1 MYKKQMIALAVCA
14 LLMACSPS
22 DDNKATTTAPDAVAT
37 QAKQVADTA
46 TTTET
51 AHADTTA
58 EAGNADAHD
67 AATEHHAPHFTYDGD
82 NGPANWGTLSEDWAA
97 CSGTGNAQSPVDI
110 VTANAAA
117 NSAAAAL
124 VTDYKDAALDVKNN
138 GHSITVSY
146 PAGSSLTIGGSSYEL
161 LQFHFHAAS
170 EHTID
175 GQHSDLVAHLVHKNA
190 EGQLAVIGVLLNEG
204 EANNAIDAVW
214 SNMPKDAGTN
224 NAPEGVSINA
234 ASLLPADMSYYHY
247 NGSLT
252 TPPCSEIV
260 SWYVLKNAVTV
271 SKAQIAAFRVLYS
284 DNVRPVQN
292 LHERNIESN

>member
-22 DDNKATTTAPDAVAT
+22 DDNKAKKAAHDAVVT
-37 QAKQVADTA
+37 QSEQVADTA
-46 TTTET
+46 APKET
-51 AHADTTA
+51 AHAA
-58 EAGNADAHD
+58 ADAEHD
-67 AATEHHAPHFTYDGD
+67 SATEHHHAPHFTYDGD

-97 CSGTGNAQSPVDI
+97 CSGTGNTQSPVDI
-110 VTANAAA
+110 VTANIAA
-117 NSAAAAL
+117 NSAAVAL
-124 VTDYKDAALDVKNN
+124 VTDYKDASLNVKNN

-146 PAGSSLTIGGSSYEL
+146 PAGSSLIIGDSSYEL

-190 EGQLAVIGVLLNEG
+190 EGKLAVIAVLLNEG
-204 EANNAIDAVW
+204 DANTAIDAVW
-214 SNMPKDAGTN
+214 SNMPKDVGTEN
-224 NAPEGVSINA
+224 SPEGVSINA
-234 ASLLPADMSYYHY
+234 ATLLPTDMSYYHY

-271 SKAQIAAFRVLYS
+271 SKEQIAAFRVLYS
-284 DNVRPVQN
+284 DNVRPVQG
-292 LHERNIESN
+292 LHERNIDSN